1 MCHQANPT
9 YQDRKVK
16 TSEAMSAFAGDH
28 LAKGDP
34 LKGGRITIPF
44 LRSVR
49 VFIAS
54 WCMRWSSAQPR
65 FIKPPPSPIF
75 MQENRPRKSHPHVV
89 DLVGNN
95 YDTFIG
101 KKNRAVFSF
110 FYMPTCP
117 HCAGEPLAP
126 ATLMHVLALLLT
138 TALRAELEPKY
149 EAVATE
155 LAKLNKKRPDG
166 AEEVKFVRMNTVRND
181 VAHFQIFT
189 GSCVHVLPYIESFL
203 RFATCRG
210 T

>member
-1 MCHQANPT
+1 
-9 YQDRKVK
+9 
-16 TSEAMSAFAGDH
+16 
-28 LAKGDP
+28 
-34 LKGGRITIPF
+34 
-44 LRSVR
+44 
-49 VFIAS
+49 
-54 WCMRWSSAQPR
+54 
-65 FIKPPPSPIF
+65 

-95 YDTFIG
+95 YDAFIG

-126 ATLMHVLALLLT
+126 ASLVHVLAL
-138 TALRAELEPKY
+138 LEPKY

-189 GSCVHVLPYIESFL
+189 GSCVHVLPYIESLL